1 MIGTDKAP
9 TQAPAGRKP
18 PFVVD
23 YKIGDRTFSV
33 MLAGPTDWA
42 DAEAHLAAIAASG
55 TVTGSDAVEVPAR
68 AIDLW
73 TAMAELLLAA
83 CASANRLPGAD
94 ATTVAGADAT
104 PPALE
109 MALAGAAVMVA
120 GGITCGFDRC
130 QAATCAAA
138 VIDEAYRVTP

>member
-1 MIGTDKAP
+1 MIEE
-9 TQAPAGRKP
+9 RNP

-23 YKIGDRTFSV
+23 YTVDGRTFSV
-33 MLAGPTDWA
+33 LLAGPTDWA

-83 CASANRLPGAD
+83 CAAANRPQ
-94 ATTVAGADAT
+94 
-104 PPALE
+104 E

-120 GGITCGFDRC
+120 GGITCGFDRS

-138 VIDEAYRVTP
+138 VIDEAYREGGA

>member
-1 MIGTDKAP
+1 MIEKR
-9 TQAPAGRKP
+9 QP

-23 YKIGDRTFSV
+23 YKVGDRTFSIL
-33 MLAGPTDWA
+33 LAGPTDWA
-42 DAEAHLAAIAASG
+42 DAEAHLAAIAATG
-55 TVTGSDAVEVPAR
+55 AVTGSDAVEVPAR

-73 TAMAELLLAA
+73 TAIAELLLAA
-83 CASANRLPGAD
+83 CAAANRPQ
-94 ATTVAGADAT
+94 
-104 PPALE
+104 E

-120 GGITCGFDRC
+120 GGITCGFDRS